1 MRHKIHRRNCQP
13 EPAITIGS
21 NIYGGRVSTIVVA
34 LIVGTL
40 GAFLSFKGYV
50 RRANSHGLTDWSVR
64 FWGGKADMTIALRN
78 VCL

>member
-1 MRHKIHRRNCQP
+1 VEQSRPTLSDGALRHKIHRRNCQP

-40 GAFLSFKGYV
+40 GAFLSYKGYV
-50 RRANSHGLTDWSVR
+50 RSKQAG
-64 FWGGKADMTIALRN
+64 AD
-78 VCL
+78 